1 MCFFHCSVD
10 VSFSQVVGHR
20 DDDDIHGG
28 LVDFMVMWKCFFCG
42 IFRLI
47 FFFEQEIVRVAIY
60 IVYDVYVSMFG
71 SFGIVYVIYVPVCF

>member
-1 MCFFHCSVD
+1 VEMFFLWD
-10 VSFSQVVGHR
+10 LSF
-20 DDDDIHGG
+20 
-28 LVDFMVMWKCFFCG
+28 DF
-42 IFRLI
+42 